1 VIRIRGSI
9 LLLFFCL
16 TTNLVA
22 QQRLKK
28 PEIFLGVHGG
38 VKASTVLFSPSISQ
52 VDIMCSPITGNGG
65 VVFRYA
71 EHKVCALQVE
81 CNYMQQGWAEVYG
94 TGTTIST
101 IYKRQ
106 LHYIEIPFLMHLG
119 FGKKDFRAFFNFGPQ
134 IGVCIKDTYSLS
146 HPDNIHLNQ
155 EQHKP
160 IENLFDWGAVAGLG
174 CYYKAKEIGV
184 FQLEARFHFSLGG
197 IYNVG
202 QLEDYKMANPMGISL
217 NIGYL
222 WELKK

>member
-1 VIRIRGSI
+1 MTLRQYTI
-9 LLLFFCL
+9 LLLLVLC
-16 TTNLVA
+16 NLAVA
-22 QQRLKK
+22 QPRLAKS
-28 PEIFLGVHGG
+28 EIYLGAHAG
-38 VKASTVLFSPSISQ
+38 VKASTMLFNPEIKQLDILHSPFSPNA
-52 VDIMCSPITGNGG
+52 GF
-65 VVFRYA
+65 VFRYS

-81 CNYMQQGWAEVYG
+81 CNYLQKGWAEVYG
-94 TGTTIST
+94 TLLEAPLV
-101 IYKRQ
+101 YKRQ
-106 LHYIEIPFLMHLG
+106 LHYLQIPFLMHLG

-217 NIGYL
+217 NVGYL